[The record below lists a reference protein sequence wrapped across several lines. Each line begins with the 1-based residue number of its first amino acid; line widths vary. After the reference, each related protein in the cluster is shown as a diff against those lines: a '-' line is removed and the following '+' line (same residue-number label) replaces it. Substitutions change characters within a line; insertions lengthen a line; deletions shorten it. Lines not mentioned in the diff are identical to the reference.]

1 MPANPSASNPQH
13 STNPGVTRALL
24 LDYGGVLLRT
34 QTRALR
40 EAWDARLQL
49 PAGSVERVVHGGAA
63 WRQCQL
69 GSISEAAYWAAVAE
83 ELRLPIANLPQ
94 FRADY
99 FAADALD
106 HEAIAQL
113 RRIRASGTAV
123 ALLSN
128 ESRSLPARLAQLGII
143 DLFSPLLVSAYLGI
157 MKPDPRAF
165 HAALALL
172 DLPPAQVVFVDDL
185 AANVEAAAA
194 LGIQAIQYR
203 AGMSLAKM
211 LTARFPTPA

>member
-1 MPANPSASNPQH
+1 M
-13 STNPGVTRALL
+13 RACSCQR
-24 LDYGGVLLRT
+24 V
-34 QTRALR
+34 
-40 EAWDARLQL
+40 
-49 PAGSVERVVHGGAA
+49 SVERVVHGGAA

-128 ESRSLPARLAQLGII
+128 ESRSLPARLTQLGII

-203 AGMSLAKM
+203 AGMSLAEM
-211 LTARFPTPA
+211 LTANFPTPALGTAGGAFGWFHARPPRGTGVCITQRARRRPKSAPHSPA